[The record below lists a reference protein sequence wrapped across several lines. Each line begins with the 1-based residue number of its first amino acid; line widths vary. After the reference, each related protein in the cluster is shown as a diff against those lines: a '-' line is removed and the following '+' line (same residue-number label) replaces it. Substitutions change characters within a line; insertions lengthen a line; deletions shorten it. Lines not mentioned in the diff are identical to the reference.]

1 MIRDANPVLRAAD
14 PAESRQIA
22 TLSRLHIEYG
32 LNWRWT
38 PARVRKQILDAET
51 MVLVATIAGEL
62 RGFAIMRFGDTQA
75 HLLLL
80 AVEPKSQHRGI
91 GRALLEWLDLSV
103 SNAGLKNIRVEVR
116 SSNTRAQRFYRS
128 LGYRTIK
135 QIDGYYDQRE
145 SAIVLLKECGMPAT
159 G

>member
-1 MIRDANPVLRAAD
+1 MIRDANPLLRPAD

-22 TLSRLHIEYG
+22 TLSRLHIEHG

-38 PARVRKQILDAET
+38 PARVRKQVLDPET
-51 MVLVATIAGEL
+51 MVLVATVAGEL

-91 GRALLEWLDLSV
+91 GRALLEWLELSV
-103 SNAGLKNIRVEVR
+103 STAGLQNVRVEVR
-116 SSNTRAQRFYRS
+116 ASNTRAQDFYHS
-128 LGYRTIK
+128 LGYQTIK

-145 SAIVLLKECGMPAT
+145 SAIVLLKEFGTPGT
-159 G
+159 S